1 MTTVKVIPF
10 TRNQTSNI
18 KLVQNFVSKLKI
30 GDKFTI
36 NDIQEETKL
45 PEDELRLCIDH
56 LNLTLGDY
64 RIQKTNQT
72 GYTLKLKSSKQSK
85 KKISKDTD
93 SNRVLIQMA
102 AMTIDDSIQK
112 IQENINELKVLKN
125 QLSELKKKLK

>member
-1 MTTVKVIPF
+1 M
-10 TRNQTSNI
+10 
-18 KLVQNFVSKLKI
+18 
-30 GDKFTI
+30 
-36 NDIQEETKL
+36 
-45 PEDELRLCIDH
+45 CIDH